1 MGFNNL
7 FKILDCNEKKSVP
20 ECIMTKH
27 GQKLFLLYKN
37 EECIMKYIG
46 QQINIAREK
55 RAEYQNELDAYNW
68 KLDKLRLANAHLE
81 PPYNEPNPLL
91 CGLGHPPQEPESQ
104 ISKEDYDKYKSWEFI
119 DDKYNQ
125 HMDPFLMKY
134 YNVKPFEPWVM
145 LNISPAWAGKKIERQ
160 NICKLINSFKRY
172 MKEEWYSEWYYTAE
186 SGGNGDH
193 LHLHAVCKLNTNKN
207 IKSCRTHISKN
218 WKRQFTKHAKLEG
231 LEGFIK
237 PQGLQ
242 SILIQGESGE
252 DILKD
257 KLEYLIESKKPPGHE
272 NKALKALPLN
282 ARKRGNLFNLLS
294 SNEIS

>member
-1 MGFNNL
+1 MGYNNL

-27 GQKLFLLYKN
+27 GLKLFLLYKN

-46 QQINIAREK
+46 SQIEFAELK
-55 RAEYQNELDAYNW
+55 RGEYKKQLADWQSKCSAWQRTSLNLPAEY
-68 KLDKLRLANAHLE
+68 RVC
-81 PPYNEPNPLL
+81 P
-91 CGLGHPPQEPESQ
+91 HPKPQEPEGLEGL
-104 ISKEDYDKYKSWEFI
+104 KTEDYEKFLNFEFL
-119 DDKYNQ
+119 DDKYNKS
-125 HMDPFLMKY
+125 MDPFLMKY
-134 YNVKPFEPWVM
+134 FNVKPFEPWVM

-207 IKSCRTHISKN
+207 VKSCRTHISKN
-218 WKRQFTKHAKLEG
+218 WKRQFVKHAKLEG

-242 SILIQGESGE
+242 SILIQGESGN

-257 KLEYLIESKKPPGHE
+257 KLEYLIESKKPVGHE

-282 ARKRGNLFNLLS
+282 ARKRGNLYNLLS